1 MLAVGSKAPEFTLLD
16 QNGDRHSLQDY
27 KGKKVILYFYPKD
40 NTPGCTKQACGYSE
54 YHMQIEEKK
63 CSCSWN
69 KQG

>member
-40 NTPGCTKQACGYSE
+40 NTPGCTKHIYLQRNVGSYWRE
-54 YHMQIEEKK
+54 
-63 CSCSWN
+63 
-69 KQG
+69 